1 MGTTIILTLVGIVV
15 GSAVGVGV
23 GVWINR
29 TQTAKKNQAA
39 RTSAEDIVAK
49 AEEQG
54 RKTLQESEKKA
65 EEEYNRQLNK
75 FEREF
80 AKKRHE
86 AERHERRLES
96 RQSALDQK
104 FDSLEKREKGL
115 QSKDAEMDQIRGR
128 LLKKEE
134 ALEAIR
140 VESKRRCE
148 EISGLTEEQAKK
160 MLLEN
165 LEADVRQEAAALVH
179 RLEAETKE
187 GADKKARQIITLAI
201 QRCASEQVS
210 ETTVSVIQL
219 PNEEIKGRIIG
230 REGRN
235 IRALEAATGCNIIV
249 DDTPEAVVLS
259 CFDPLRREIARQ
271 TLEKML
277 GDGRIHPGRIEE
289 VVAKVEKDLQDHIRK
304 AGEQTVFELGLA
316 DMHPELAKILGRLKY
331 RTSYGQN
338 ILQHVAEVSHLC
350 GFMASELGADVT
362 AAKRAGLLHDIGK
375 ALSYEMEGTHALIG
389 ADLAKKY
396 NEAPG
401 VVHAIAAHHNEV
413 EPRTIIA
420 ILVQAADALSSAR
433 PGARRETLENYV
445 KRLKNLEGIADGM
458 KGVVKAHA
466 IQAGREIRI
475 MVEPTEINDNEA
487 SLLARDVSKRI
498 EKELQYPGQIKVT
511 VCRETR
517 FVEYAK

>member
-1 MGTTIILTLVGIVV
+1 
-15 GSAVGVGV
+15 
-23 GVWINR
+23 
-29 TQTAKKNQAA
+29 
-39 RTSAEDIVAK
+39 
-49 AEEQG
+49 
-54 RKTLQESEKKA
+54 RKTIEEFEKKA
-65 EEEYNRQLNK
+65 EEEYERRLEK

-80 AKKRHE
+80 SKRRHE
-86 AERHERRLES
+86 IERLERRLTD
-96 RQSALDQK
+96 RQTT
-104 FDSLEKREKGL
+104 LERKIEAQDKREKEL
-115 QSKDAEMDQIRGR
+115 QAREADIAGIRER
-128 LLKKEE
+128 IQKKEE
-134 ALEAIR
+134 AIEAIR
-140 VESKRRCE
+140 IEAKRKCES
-148 EISGLTEEQAKK
+148 ISGLTEEKAKK

-165 LEADVRQEAAALVH
+165 IEADVRQDAAAMVH
-179 RLEAETKE
+179 RVEAETKE
-187 GADKKARQIITLAI
+187 IADRKARQIITMAI
-201 QRCASEQVS
+201 QRCAAEQVTES
-210 ETTVSVIQL
+210 TVSVVQL
-219 PNEEIKGRIIG
+219 PSDEVKGKIIG

-259 CFDPLRREIARQ
+259 CFDPIRREIARQ

-289 VVAKVEKDLQDHIRK
+289 VVAKVEKNLQDHIRQV
-304 AGEQTVFELGLA
+304 GEQTCFDLGLA
-316 DMHPELAKILGRLKY
+316 DMHPELSKVLGRLKY

-338 ILQHVAEVSHLC
+338 ILNHSIEMAQLC
-350 GFMASELGADVT
+350 MHMAAELGADMQ

-375 ALSYEMEGTHALIG
+375 ALTHEMEGTHALIG
-389 ADLAKKY
+389 ADLCKKY

-420 ILVQAADALSSAR
+420 VLVQAADSISSAR

-445 KRLKNLEGIADGM
+445 KRLRDIEAIADSF
-458 KGVVKAHA
+458 KGVTKAYA

-487 SLLARDVSKRI
+487 SLMARDVSKRI
-498 EKELQYPGQIKVT
+498 EKELQYPGQNKVT